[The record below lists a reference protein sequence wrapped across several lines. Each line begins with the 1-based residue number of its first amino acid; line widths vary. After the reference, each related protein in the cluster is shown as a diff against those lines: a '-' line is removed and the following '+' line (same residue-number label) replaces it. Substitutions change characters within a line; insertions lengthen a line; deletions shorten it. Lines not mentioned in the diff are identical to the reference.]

1 MLVKDFCD
9 RHRGEYGCTNVT
21 VTPPPVVRSVPMKT
35 GDSVTMHGVKKW
47 GNPNNWSQSD
57 MFKYDAVANIINAF
71 HRVGIDSFLTGGS
84 ALGAYRNH
92 GWFSWDKDADLVVV
106 STDYAK
112 IERALKSISLYFYE
126 SAIHKNVTG
135 DIPSDKDGFGY
146 HVSIPQVG
154 KHKTP
159 YIDLWLFEKTKTKLQ
174 CKGFHNGCQ
183 RWCRKYS
190 QKTCK
195 PLSETLF
202 YPPNYVP
209 YGPYLMPTIRKP
221 YLDFSY
227 GNTWPLK
234 CGYGKISCSSRY
246 KTDMFVFT
254 SKDENGNI
262 IETAKIGEEVKHR
275 FVIKD
280 GEYKLL
286 KNSESRGDLIKDFP
300 VTPRQNTNTVPMRQN
315 YEDIGCMEKKVD
327 VYADVIAT
335 ALRYNIRLFPRN
347 GFLLGI
353 VRHKGYLPHE
363 KIDTDMGMFESDF
376 KTDKMIGKFGTY
388 TLRMMK
394 KHLSWSKTW
403 DGVHPTTGRKLPSGV
418 NLLINGKKWKT
429 ISLFFDLNDK
439 EVFYPKWTANH
450 NVGGSIKETT
460 RWIKEGAKVVI
471 SGNNRYSIF
480 NKSAFDSVVSVDFYH
495 RKINIPSGYKEIL
508 SNFYGRNWIN
518 PEKRIAR
525 AAEIVPKH
533 TISSEPLDICP
544 MSWRNCKEL
553 SKTENIHD
561 VLFDQLKR
569 FVSVINHTEYVI
581 AYGTLLGVVRNND
594 MNPNEVDSDIIM
606 EQTFR
611 PTIELKQKLMRK
623 GLVIFK
629 HDIYRV
635 CDYSSI
641 KRQNYPPW
649 VKYVPYVDIYNHLP
663 NLKPF
668 HAKPRVF
675 KNKWNHSTM
684 KIRDIYVKTPDLKTS
699 KEWLS
704 RTYKNW
710 GTYVK
715 KNTWKDRLLS
725 KVKH

>member
-1 MLVKDFCD
+1 MRSDYLILLLLLSTASVAMMYLGSQSDTTYVYDTASNLQKRFRTKLEQTMPACCKALTKECLSCAAGMLVKDFCD

-35 GDSVTMHGVKKW
+35 GDSVKKW
-47 GNPNNWSQSD
+47 GNPNNWSQSE

-106 STDYAK
+106 STDYDK

-126 SAIHKNVTG
+126 SATHKNVTV
-135 DIPSDKDGFGY
+135 DIPSDKGGFGY

-183 RWCRKYS
+183 RWCRKHS

-221 YLDFSY
+221 YLDFRY

-234 CGYGKISCSSRY
+234 CGYDKRSCSSRY
-246 KTDMFVFT
+246 NTDMFVFS
-254 SKDENGNI
+254 SKDYKGNI
-262 IETAKIGEEVKHR
+262 IETAKIGEEVKHS
-275 FVIKD
+275 FVIKN
-280 GEYKLL
+280 GKYTLL
-286 KNSESRGDLIKDFP
+286 N
-300 VTPRQNTNTVPMRQN
+300 N
-315 YEDIGCMEKKVD
+315 YEIQIN
-327 VYADVIAT
+327 DVIM
-335 ALRYNIRLFPRN
+335 
-347 GFLLGI
+347 
-353 VRHKGYLPHE
+353 K
-363 KIDTDMGMFESDF
+363 ES
-376 KTDKMIGKFGTY
+376 
-388 TLRMMK
+388 
-394 KHLSWSKTW
+394 
-403 DGVHPTTGRKLPSGV
+403 
-418 NLLINGKKWKT
+418 
-429 ISLFFDLNDK
+429 
-439 EVFYPKWTANH
+439 
-450 NVGGSIKETT
+450 
-460 RWIKEGAKVVI
+460 
-471 SGNNRYSIF
+471 
-480 NKSAFDSVVSVDFYH
+480 
-495 RKINIPSGYKEIL
+495 
-508 SNFYGRNWIN
+508 
-518 PEKRIAR
+518 
-525 AAEIVPKH
+525 
-533 TISSEPLDICP
+533 
-544 MSWRNCKEL
+544 SWRNCKEL

-569 FVSVINHTEYVI
+569 FVSVINNTEYVI
-581 AYGTLLGVVRNND
+581 AYGTLLGVMRNND
-594 MNPNEVDSDIIM
+594 MNPNEVDNDIIM

-611 PTIELKQKLMRK
+611 PTIELKGKLIRK
-623 GLVIFK
+623 GLIIFK

-635 CDYSSI
+635 CNYSPI
-641 KRQNYPPW
+641 KRRNAPPW
-649 VKYVPYVDIYNHLP
+649 VKYVPYIDIYNHLP

-675 KNKWNHSTM
+675 KNRWNHSTM
-684 KIRDIYVKTPDLKTS
+684 KMRDIYVKTPDLKTS

>member
-1 MLVKDFCD
+1 MRTDFMVFILLLSVASVSMTYYGSFEGSTKIIYGTASELRERVEKKLRQNLPDCCPELTKECLSCATGLLVKDFCK
-9 RHRGEYGCTNVT
+9 RHKGEYGCPNVT
-21 VTPPPVVRSVPMKT
+21 VL
-35 GDSVTMHGVKKW
+35 
-47 GNPNNWSQSD
+47 N
-57 MFKYDAVANIINAF
+57 
-71 HRVGIDSFLTGGS
+71 
-84 ALGAYRNH
+84 
-92 GWFSWDKDADLVVV
+92 
-106 STDYAK
+106 
-112 IERALKSISLYFYE
+112 
-126 SAIHKNVTG
+126 
-135 DIPSDKDGFGY
+135 
-146 HVSIPQVG
+146 
-154 KHKTP
+154 
-159 YIDLWLFEKTKTKLQ
+159 
-174 CKGFHNGCQ
+174 
-183 RWCRKYS
+183 
-190 QKTCK
+190 
-195 PLSETLF
+195 
-202 YPPNYVP
+202 
-209 YGPYLMPTIRKP
+209 
-221 YLDFSY
+221 
-227 GNTWPLK
+227 
-234 CGYGKISCSSRY
+234 
-246 KTDMFVFT
+246 
-254 SKDENGNI
+254 
-262 IETAKIGEEVKHR
+262 
-275 FVIKD
+275 
-280 GEYKLL
+280 
-286 KNSESRGDLIKDFP
+286 NSESRGVLTKDFP
-300 VTPRQNTNTVPMRQN
+300 VTTRQNGNTLPMNTVPMNTVPVRQK
-315 YEDIGCMEKKVD
+315 YEDLGCMEKKVD
-327 VYADVIAT
+327 VYVDVIAT

-394 KHLSWSKTW
+394 NHLSWSQTW
-403 DGVHPTTGRKLPSGV
+403 DGVHPKTGRKLPSGV

-439 EVFYPKWTANH
+439 EVFYPKWTGYH
-450 NVGGSIKETT
+450 NVKGSIKETT

-480 NKSAFDSVVSVDFYH
+480 NKSAFDSTVSVDFYH

-508 SNFYGRNWIN
+508 TNFYGRNWLK
-518 PEKRIAR
+518 PEKRKAS
-525 AAEIVPKH
+525 ASEIVGKH

-553 SKTENIHD
+553 GKTENIHD

-606 EQTFR
+606 EKTFR
-611 PTIELKQKLMRK
+611 PTNKLKQKLMRK
-623 GLVIFK
+623 GLIIFK

-641 KRQNYPPW
+641 KRQNDPPW
-649 VKYVPYVDIYNHLP
+649 VKYVPYIDIYNHLP
-663 NLKPF
+663 DLKPF
-668 HAKPRVF
+668 HAKPQVF
-675 KNKWNHSTM
+675 KNKWKHSTM

-704 RTYKNW
+704 GTYKNW
-710 GTYVK
+710 DTYVK